1 MPPLTLEL
9 IVEKPQSGI
18 RIDSFLARH
27 LRNYTSYRLQRMI
40 RAGLASIAGGIVDLE
55 TRVFAGQEISFR
67 LAEPPDKLLEA
78 EPRDLEV
85 LFEDPWI
92 IVLNKPA
99 GIVAH
104 PVGEFQT
111 GTLANA
117 VQWHLDRQTKLKGLL
132 RPGIVHRLDRMTS
145 GVMVLA
151 KEHAS
156 HANLSLQFQRGRV
169 QKTYTAL
176 VEGRL
181 IAERGEIN
189 LPVGH
194 AASRET
200 VLMSAAPDA
209 RKPKA
214 ARTRYEVL
222 ERFPDQ
228 TLLRAWPKTGRI
240 HQIRVHFA
248 ALGHPIVGDE
258 FYAAG
263 GTIKSPALRRD
274 ARHALHASRLMF
286 RHPITRT
293 MLGFEAPLP
302 ADMQAMRVREHPA
315 AYAARLAEN

>member
-1 MPPLTLEL
+1 MFHLDPVNAQPPLTLEL
-9 IVEKPQSGI
+9 IVEKPLSGI

-40 RAGLASIAGGIVDLE
+40 RAGLASIDGGVVKLE

-67 LAEPPDKLLEA
+67 LAEPPDKLLEP
-78 EPRDLEV
+78 EPRELEI

-92 IVLNKPA
+92 LVLNKPA

-151 KEHAS
+151 KEHTS
-156 HANLSLQFQRGRV
+156 HTVLSIQFQRGRV
-169 QKTYTAL
+169 EKTYTAL
-176 VEGRL
+176 LEG
-181 IAERGEIN
+181 AMVADRGEIN
-189 LPVGH
+189 LPIGH

-209 RKPKA
+209 RKPKPA
-214 ARTRYEVL
+214 CTQYEVIL
-222 ERFPDQ
+222 RFHNR
-228 TLLRAWPKTGRI
+228 TLVRARPKTGRN

-248 ALGHPIVGDE
+248 ALGHPVVGDE
-258 FYAAG
+258 FYEAG
-263 GTIKSPALRRD
+263 GNIKPPAADRD
-274 ARHALHASRLMF
+274 QRHALHASQLIF
-286 RHPITRT
+286 RHPVTRT
-293 MLGFEAPLP
+293 RLSFQAPLP
-302 ADMQAMRVREHPA
+302 ADIGVLCYGE
-315 AYAARLAEN
+315 